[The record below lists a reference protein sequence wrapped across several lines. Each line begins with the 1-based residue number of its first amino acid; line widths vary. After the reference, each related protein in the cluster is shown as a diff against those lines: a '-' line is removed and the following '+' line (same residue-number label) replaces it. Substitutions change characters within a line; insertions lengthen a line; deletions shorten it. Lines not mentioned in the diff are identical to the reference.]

1 MRSSTRGPFR
11 SGKLCS
17 TAMNSSRSPIVLL
30 VAAAVALVA
39 VLIIEAIFDDTIN
52 WVAVVLVSVAAVIGI
67 IIGDAVRRR

>member
-1 MRSSTRGPFR
+1 
-11 SGKLCS
+11 
-17 TAMNSSRSPIVLL
+17 MNSSRSPIVLL